1 MNRRVLGREAI
12 VFGLIYV
19 WLSWIDL
26 RVKLYTTPAW
36 FDGTLIRNHHLLLKF
51 SYTNNEQSRL
61 LQFYVPE
68 LFHEI
73 LMLSIEHAYMLQ
85 RFLFV
90 FLAFICFHAYLR
102 RWFDARVTFC
112 GVLLL
117 AAIIPFTYHAGDLQ
131 ESSPLL
137 LLMFLLGLWTIREDR
152 KLLMAVIFLV
162 GGINNETMLILPLVY
177 VLYNFVGLDVRRLA
191 ILFRNTLLVSLP
203 MVIAVGTIRYINRD
217 RPVLGGGWHFP
228 DNVEGLLTG
237 NTQYWGFLFTF
248 GILWVY
254 ALLRYESKPLFLR
267 RAFLMI
273 PFFIAAHVV
282 TGIITE
288 VRQMLPLGFI
298 VIPMALY
305 YIYPRAPVDSPPE
318 THQRT
323 EVPRI

>member
-1 MNRRVLGREAI
+1 MNNRVPGREAI

-36 FDGTLIRNHHLLLKF
+36 FDGTLIHNHHLLLRF

-61 LQFYVPE
+61 LQFYFPE
-68 LFHEI
+68 LFHKI
-73 LMLSIEHAYMLQ
+73 LQLSIEHAYMLQ

-90 FLAFICFHAYLR
+90 FLVFIGFHAYLR

-117 AAIIPFTYHAGDLQ
+117 AAIIPFTFHAGDLQ

-137 LLMFLLGLWTIREDR
+137 LLTFLLGLWTIREDR
-152 KLLMAVIFLV
+152 KILIATVFLI

-177 VLYNFVGLDVRRLA
+177 FLYNFVALDVRHLV
-191 ILFRNTLLVSLP
+191 ILCRDTLLVSLP
-203 MVIAVGTIRYINRD
+203 MVVVVGTIRYVNRD

-248 GILWVY
+248 GVLWIY
-254 ALLRYESKPLFLR
+254 ALLRYERKPLFLR

-282 TGIITE
+282 TGILTE
-288 VRQMLPLGFI
+288 VRQMLPLSFI
-298 VIPMALY
+298 LIPMALY
-305 YIYPRAPVDSPPE
+305 YIYPDDSRDSPPE
-318 THQRT
+318 IRQRA
-323 EVPRI
+323 EYRRI

>member
-1 MNRRVLGREAI
+1 MSGRVLKREAI
-12 VFGLIYV
+12 VFGLIYI

-36 FDGTLIRNHHLLLKF
+36 FDGTLIHNHHLLLRF

-68 LFHEI
+68 LFHKI
-73 LMLSIEHAYMLQ
+73 LKLSIEHAYMLQ

-90 FLAFICFHAYLR
+90 FLVFICFHAFLR

-117 AAIIPFTYHAGDLQ
+117 AAIIPFTFHAGDLQ
-131 ESSPLL
+131 ESSSLL
-137 LLMFLLGLWTIREDR
+137 LLTFLLGLWTIREDR
-152 KLLMAVIFLV
+152 KLLMAVVFLI

-177 VLYNFVGLDVRRLA
+177 LLYNFVDPDVRRLV
-191 ILFRNTLLVSLP
+191 ILCRNTLLISLP
-203 MVIAVGTIRYINRD
+203 MVIAVGTIRYINWD

-228 DNVEGLLTG
+228 DNVEGLLAV

-248 GILWVY
+248 GVLWVY
-254 ALLRYESKPLFLR
+254 ALLRYERKPLFLR

-305 YIYPRAPVDSPPE
+305 YIYPNVSEHSPLESQPKA
-318 THQRT
+318 
-323 EVPRI
+323 